1 MYPLRRE
8 MRLAFL
14 PLLAVPVAVACAS
27 SIPRAELDRCKLGV
41 ADGNDA
47 YTVRQGAACRMVAQR
62 YAADEEPGEAL
73 GYARKA
79 CDLQDGAGCEQ
90 YLALVRGQPSIAP
103 GELQRARAAGEKA
116 CDGIVVSTDGTD
128 PRPVLCART
137 AEIYQDLEPA
147 SRSDAGRLFARACKL
162 GDDRSCAKARADG
175 VEPETSTSPTATA
188 KAPPRMPPPTMPP
201 PLPPPTSTVV
211 SQVVAPACHEM
222 RGCVALDV
230 QQMNAR
236 EESGTITNR
245 CDHTVVCKWCPSH
258 GQQVEKSLCHSGTL
272 TPGETRTGKQWGLWY
287 EGYDGMGYDCMDE
300 HDAQGCL
307 AL

>member
-1 MYPLRRE
+1 MYAAGE

-14 PLLAVPVAVACAS
+14 PLLAVPVVLACAS
-27 SIPRAELDRCKLGV
+27 TIPRAELDRCKLGV

-62 YAADEEPGEAL
+62 LTADEEPAEAL

-79 CDLQDGAGCEQ
+79 CDLQDAAGCEQ
-90 YLALVRGQPSIAP
+90 YLALVRGQPSLAP

-116 CDGIVVSTDGTD
+116 CDGMVVSTDGTD

-137 AEIYQDLEPA
+137 AEIYQDLEPS

-175 VEPETSTSPTATA
+175 VEPESSSTAAA
-188 KAPPRMPPPTMPP
+188 KTPSRMPPPSMPAP
-201 PLPPPTSTVV
+201 VAPPTSTVV

-222 RGCVALDV
+222 RSCVTLDV
-230 QQMNAR
+230 QQMSAR
-236 EESGTITNR
+236 EENGTITNH
-245 CDHTVVCKWCPSH
+245 CDHTVLCKWCPSH
-258 GQQVEKSLCHSGTL
+258 GQQVEKSLCRTGTL
-272 TPGETRTGKQWGLWY
+272 SVGETRTGKQWGLWY

-300 HDAQGCL
+300 HDPQGCL

>member
-1 MYPLRRE
+1 

-27 SIPRAELDRCKLGV
+27 TIPRAELDRCKLGV

-62 YAADEEPGEAL
+62 LTADEEPAEAL

-79 CDLQDGAGCEQ
+79 CDLQDAAGCEQ
-90 YLALVRGQPSIAP
+90 YLALVRGQPSLAP

-116 CDGIVVSTDGTD
+116 CDGMVVSTDGTD

-137 AEIYQDLEPA
+137 AEIYQDLEPS

-175 VEPETSTSPTATA
+175 VEPESSSSTAAA
-188 KAPPRMPPPTMPP
+188 KTPSRMPPPSMPAP
-201 PLPPPTSTVV
+201 VAPPTSTVV

-222 RGCVALDV
+222 RSCVTLDV
-230 QQMNAR
+230 QQMSAR
-236 EESGTITNR
+236 EENGTITNH
-245 CDHTVVCKWCPSH
+245 CDHTVLCKWCPSH
-258 GQQVEKSLCHSGTL
+258 GQQVEKSLCRTGTL
-272 TPGETRTGKQWGLWY
+272 SAGETRTGKQWGLWY

-300 HDAQGCL
+300 HDPQGCL

>member
-1 MYPLRRE
+1 
-8 MRLAFL
+8 MRLGFL
-14 PLLAVPVAVACAS
+14 PLLALPVAVACAS
-27 SIPRAELDRCKLGV
+27 TIPKAELDRCKLGV

-47 YTVRQGAACRMVAQR
+47 YTVRQAAACRMVAQR

-79 CDLQDGAGCEQ
+79 CDLQDAAGCEQ

-116 CDGIVVSTDGTD
+116 CDGMVVSTDGTD
-128 PRPVLCART
+128 PRPMLCART
-137 AEIYQDLEPA
+137 AEIYQDLEPT

-175 VEPETSTSPTATA
+175 VEPEASIPSTTAA
-188 KAPPRMPPPTMPP
+188 KAPPRMPPPTMPA

-211 SQVVAPACHEM
+211 SQVMAPACHEM
-222 RGCVALDV
+222 RACVTFDV
-230 QQMNAR
+230 QQMSAR
-236 EESGTITNR
+236 EESATIANH

-258 GQQVEKSLCHSGTL
+258 GQQVDKSQCHSGTL
-272 TPGETRTGKQWGLWY
+272 TSGETRTGKQWGLWY

>member
-1 MYPLRRE
+1 
-8 MRLAFL
+8 MRFAFL
-14 PLLAVPVAVACAS
+14 PLLVVPLAVACAS
-27 SIPRAELDRCKLGV
+27 TVPKAELDRCKLGV

-47 YTVRQGAACRMVAQR
+47 YTVRQPAACRMVAQR
-62 YAADEEPGEAL
+62 LAADEEPAEAL
-73 GYARKA
+73 GFARKA
-79 CDLQDGAGCEQ
+79 CDLQDAAGCEQ
-90 YLALVRGQPSIAP
+90 YLALVRGQPSLAP

-137 AEIYQDLEPA
+137 AEIYQDLEPT
-147 SRSDAGRLFARACKL
+147 SRSDAARLFARACKL

-175 VEPETSTSPTATA
+175 AEPEATSGPGSPAA
-188 KAPPRMPPPTMPP
+188 KSPPPRMPPPSMPA

-211 SQVVAPACHEM
+211 SQVVAPPCHEM

-236 EESGTITNR
+236 EESGTITNH
-245 CDHTVVCKWCPSH
+245 CDHTVACKWCPSH
-258 GQQVEKSLCHSGTL
+258 GQQVEKTLCHSGTL

-300 HDAQGCL
+300 HDVPGCL

>member
-1 MYPLRRE
+1 

-14 PLLAVPVAVACAS
+14 PLIAVPLAVACAS
-27 SIPRAELDRCKLGV
+27 TIPKAELDRCKLGV

-47 YTVRQGAACRMVAQR
+47 YTVRQAAACRMVAQR
-62 YAADEEPGEAL
+62 LAADEEPAEAL
-73 GYARKA
+73 GYARKS
-79 CDLQDGAGCEQ
+79 CDLQDAAGCEQ
-90 YLALVRGQPSIAP
+90 YLALVRGQPSLAP

-128 PRPVLCART
+128 PRPMLCART
-137 AEIYQDLEPA
+137 AEIYQDLEPT

-162 GDDRSCAKARADG
+162 GDDQSCAKARADG
-175 VEPETSTSPTATA
+175 VEPETTGVPGPAVAKSPS
-188 KAPPRMPPPTMPP
+188 PHMPPPSMPA

-222 RGCVALDV
+222 RNCVTLDV

-236 EESGTITNR
+236 EESGTITNH
-245 CDHTVVCKWCPSH
+245 CDRNVACRWCPSH
-258 GQQVEKSLCHSGTL
+258 GQQVDESLCHSGTL
-272 TPGETRTGKQWGLWY
+272 TPGEMRTGKQWGLWY
-287 EGYDGMGYDCMDE
+287 EGYNGMGYDCMDE

-307 AL
+307 AF